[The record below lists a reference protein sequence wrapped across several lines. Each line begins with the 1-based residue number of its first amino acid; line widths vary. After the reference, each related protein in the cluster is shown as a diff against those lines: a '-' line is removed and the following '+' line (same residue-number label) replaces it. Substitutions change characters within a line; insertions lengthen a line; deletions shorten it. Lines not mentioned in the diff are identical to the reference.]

1 MMAKARL
8 LLDKHGLTDWRL
20 SIENLPN
27 ANMHPKAK
35 IDGHQRLCCSKE
47 KVIRIHTG
55 IGRQFRQTL
64 LHEIAHVLR
73 GESEVEHDEKWLD
86 IAEKTGCSLV
96 HLWPYDLRL
105 AEKRTLGYL
114 REAKANLN
122 PQKQSDVDHLLIKI
136 LSVRVPEQVWRD
148 AVDMGVRLARREKP

>member
-20 SIENLPN
+20 SIENLRN
-27 ANMHPKAK
+27 TNTYPKGQ
-35 IDGHQRLCCSKE
+35 IDGHRGFCCSKE

-55 IGRQFRQTL
+55 IGRQFHQTL
-64 LHEIAHVLR
+64 LHEIAHALR
-73 GESEVEHDEKWLD
+73 GDTELEHDEKWLD
-86 IAEKTGCSLV
+86 IAEKVGCSLV

-105 AEKRTLGYL
+105 AEKRALGYL

-122 PQKQSDVDHLLIKI
+122 PQQQSAVDHLLIKI
-136 LSVRVPEQVWRD
+136 LSVRVPEQVCKD
-148 AVDMGVRLARREKP
+148 AVQMAVRMARREKP